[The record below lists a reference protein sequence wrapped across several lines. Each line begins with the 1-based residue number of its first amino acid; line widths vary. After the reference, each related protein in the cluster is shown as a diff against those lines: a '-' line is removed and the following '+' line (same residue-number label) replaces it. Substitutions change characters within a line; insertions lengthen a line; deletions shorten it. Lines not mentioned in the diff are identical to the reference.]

1 MRKVQVITDSCSDLS
16 KSLMEKYGIDY
27 ARMRTVRDGK
37 ETPASLLWE
46 YYTPKE
52 FYDVIRGGERITTT
66 QVPQEEFHEIFVKYL
81 DAGCDIVY
89 VACSS
94 KQSSSVN
101 TAQVV
106 AKKVLADYP
115 DARIVCIDSMRA
127 SIGEGMLAIK
137 AAELAREGKTLDEI
151 VATVEGLRNNVVQYL
166 TVQTLDYLRRC
177 GRVTATSAFFGN
189 LMGIK
194 PILIADADGVQ
205 TPIKKAKG
213 RANSI
218 REMVA
223 LMKENITDAEN
234 QTVYVI
240 TADCIPEEVALIE
253 QLVRAEISCREIVT
267 LPIGPIIGASV
278 GPDSIGI
285 LAFGKEVTY
294 RVGAAK

>member
-1 MRKVQVITDSCSDLS
+1 MRNIQVITDSCSDLS
-16 KSLMEKYGIDY
+16 RDLMEKYGIDY
-27 ARMRTVRDGK
+27 ACMRTVRDGK
-37 ETPASLLWE
+37 EAPASLLWE
-46 YYTPKE
+46 YYSPKE
-52 FYDVIRGGERITTT
+52 FYNVIRGGERITTT
-66 QVPQEEFHEIFVKYL
+66 QVPQEEFHEIFIKYL
-81 DAGCDIVY
+81 EVGCDIVY
-89 VACSS
+89 IACSS

-115 DARIVCIDSMRA
+115 DARIVCIDSLRG

-137 AAELAREGKTLDEI
+137 AAELVAEGKTLDE
-151 VATVEGLRNNVVQYL
+151 VVETVNGLRNNVVQYL
-166 TVQTLDYLRRC
+166 TVQTLEYLRRC

-223 LMKENITDAEN
+223 LMKEHITDAEN
-234 QTVYVI
+234 RTVYVI
-240 TADCIPEEVALIE
+240 HADCIPEELALME
-253 QLVRAEISCREIVT
+253 QLIREQIPCREIIT

-285 LAFGKEVTY
+285 LAFGQEVTY

>member
-1 MRKVQVITDSCSDLS
+1 MRNIQVITDSCSDLS
-16 KSLMEKYGIDY
+16 GELMEKYGIDY
-27 ARMRTVRDGK
+27 ARMRTIRDGK

-46 YYTPKE
+46 YYSPKE

-81 DAGCDIVY
+81 EAGCDIIY
-89 VACSS
+89 IACAS

-106 AKKVLADYP
+106 AKKVLTDYP
-115 DARIVCIDSMRA
+115 EARIACIDAMRG

-137 AAELAREGKTLDEI
+137 AAELAREGKVFDEI

-166 TVQTLDYLRRC
+166 TVQTLEYLRRC

-218 REMVA
+218 REMVS
-223 LMKENITDAEN
+223 LMKENIIDAES

-240 TADCIPEEVALIE
+240 NADCIPEEIELMKQLI
-253 QLVRAEISCREIVT
+253 RAEIPCRDIVV

>member
-1 MRKVQVITDSCSDLS
+1 MRSIQVITDSCSDLS
-16 KSLMEKYGIDY
+16 KELMEKYGIDY
-27 ARMRTVRDGK
+27 CRMNTVRGGV

-46 YYTPKE
+46 YCTPKE
-52 FYDVIRGGERITTT
+52 FYDVIRGGERVTTS
-66 QVPQEEFHEIFVKYL
+66 QVPQEEFHTVFSKYL
-81 DAGCDIVY
+81 ERGCDIIY
-89 VACSS
+89 IACCS

-106 AKKVLADYP
+106 AKKLLEDYP
-115 DARIVCIDSMRA
+115 DARICCVDALRA
-127 SIGEGMLAIK
+127 SVGEGMLAIR
-137 AAELAREGKTLDEI
+137 AAELAAQGKSIDEI
-151 VATVEGLRNNVVQYL
+151 VDTVMGLRNNVLQYL

-189 LMGIK
+189 LLGVK

-223 LMKENITDAEN
+223 MMKENIISPEE

-240 TADCIPEEVALIE
+240 HADCAPAELALME
-253 QLVRAEISCREIVT
+253 QLVREQIPCRDIVT
-267 LPIGPIIGASV
+267 LPIGPIIGASI

-285 LAFGKEVTY
+285 LAFGKEVTH
-294 RVGAAK
+294 RVGEAK